1 MSPRGKVADD
11 KIEQN
16 ERDKND
22 HLESSRSTD
31 GRLGSRE
38 SGIIYGGVE
47 SENSDDVEEKILQII
62 QCSYPEPVM
71 KKMRKLFLFIVH
83 FGGETLRCNQ
93 KGNVVIKGQVT
104 DPKSNILDLL
114 EASVT
119 DHISDKPTGYTAFVE
134 ALHEINVP
142 SKFFVSA
149 NNSGKWR
156 QERRGV
162 SRWRPY

>member
-1 MSPRGKVADD
+1 MSPKGTITGD

-16 ERDKND
+16 ERHKKD

-31 GRLGSRE
+31 GPLVSHD
-38 SGIIYGGVE
+38 IIYSGVE
-47 SENSDDVEEKILQII
+47 SENSDDVEGKILQII
-62 QCSYPEPVM
+62 QSSYPKPVM

-83 FGGETLRCNQ
+83 FGGEILHCNQ
-93 KGNVVIKGQVT
+93 KGNVVMKGQIP

-119 DHISDKPTGYTAFVE
+119 DHVSDKPTGYKAFME

-142 SKFFVSA
+142 SNFFVSA
-149 NNSGKWR
+149 ANSGKWR
-156 QERRGV
+156 QERREVG
-162 SRWRPY
+162 RWRPY